1 MCLSTCSST
10 KVGYRRE
17 VIFTLK
23 RSDKGLAWGE
33 VRLKGSQKLPVL
45 KLGQKTYDFS
55 VTRPLVMGVLNVTP
69 DSFSDGGRFFQ
80 TTAAIKR
87 AEEMIE
93 EGADII
99 DVGGESTRPGSEPV
113 PLDEE
118 LARVIPVIESLAKNT
133 TLSISI
139 DTYKPQVARAAL
151 EAGASIIN
159 DVYGLRQPG
168 MLELLSETKVSV
180 VIMHMKGAP
189 KTMQQ
194 NPTYQDVV
202 KEVADFLNRQAEK
215 AVGAGLK
222 REEIIIDPG
231 IGFGK
236 TLEHN
241 LLLLKNLSSLSALGF
256 PVLVGPSRKS
266 FIGLILDLPVEK
278 RLEGTLAVIAQ
289 CVWEGANIVRVH
301 DVKESL
307 RVVKMV
313 HAIRF
318 PSLLKDMV

>member
-1 MCLSTCSST
+1 M
-10 KVGYRRE
+10 
-17 VIFTLK
+17 
-23 RSDKGLAWGE
+23 
-33 VRLKGSQKLPVL
+33 GSVKPPLL
-45 KLGQKTYDFS
+45 KLGGKTYDFS
-55 VTRPLVMGVLNVTP
+55 IHSPLLMGVLNVTP

-80 TTAAIKR
+80 TKAAIKR
-87 AEEMIE
+87 AEEMVK

-99 DVGGESTRPGSEPV
+99 DIGGESTRPGSEPV
-113 PLDEE
+113 SLEEE
-118 LARVIPVIESLAKNT
+118 LARVIPVIKSLSRNVDIP
-133 TLSISI
+133 ISI
-139 DTYKPQVARAAL
+139 DTYKPPVAKEAL

-168 MLELLSETKVSV
+168 MLELLAEVKAPV

-189 KTMQQ
+189 RTMQQ

-202 KEVADFLNRQAEK
+202 KEVADFLRRQAEK
-215 AVGAGLK
+215 AFEVGLGKA
-222 REEIIIDPG
+222 EIIIDPG

-266 FIGLILDLPVEK
+266 FIGLTLNLPVEE

-301 DVKESL
+301 DVKEAL

-318 PSLLKDMV
+318 PDLLKDMV